1 MKKGKKMA
9 FLTDHEH
16 NPSYIAKYLIKKG
29 WPKETRAAACEHI
42 SYENQHINT
51 GMLKEITMLDGFG
64 ESVLVVMG

>member
-1 MKKGKKMA
+1 ME
-9 FLTDHEH
+9 FE
-16 NPSYIAKYLIKKG
+16 NSKYLIKKG